1 MLGYIQIEEKDG
13 AFSGAALVTDYRGIP
28 MDFRYTEPV
37 RPTRL
42 ERILYGQALDIY
54 LREEVILQSL
64 LSAVEAKPQLWMTV
78 DIELI
83 KPVQQLTRLAVLF
96 IEQTSHAPL
105 EQIGQT
111 QPQMEEN
118 SFLLQV
124 DNISSPMRISL
135 SAENVSKLPSLTQNL
150 VDAAVEM
157 EIMEPFSRMSRALEA
172 VSDNKG
178 H

>member
-1 MLGYIQIEEKDG
+1 
-13 AFSGAALVTDYRGIP
+13 

-64 LSAVEAKPQLWMTV
+64 LSAVEVKPQLWMTV
-78 DIELI
+78 DSELI

-105 EQIGQT
+105 EQIGCQ
-111 QPQMEEN
+111 
-118 SFLLQV
+118 
-124 DNISSPMRISL
+124 
-135 SAENVSKLPSLTQNL
+135 
-150 VDAAVEM
+150 
-157 EIMEPFSRMSRALEA
+157 
-172 VSDNKG
+172 
-178 H
+178 